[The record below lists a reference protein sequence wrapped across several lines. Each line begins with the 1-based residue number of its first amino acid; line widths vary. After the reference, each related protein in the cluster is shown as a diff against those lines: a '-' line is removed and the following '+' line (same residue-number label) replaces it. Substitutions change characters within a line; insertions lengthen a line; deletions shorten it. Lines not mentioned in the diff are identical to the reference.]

1 MKFVRTGRFIEQD
14 HDSLVQYLADGYIDY
29 EDGETCHCKL
39 GFNHTENWQG
49 EGVFYPTFA
58 FVEDHYEGN
67 YHYEADTVDIY
78 DLADYLT
85 ITDDDYEYER
95 SVI

>member
-14 HDSLVQYLADGYIDY
+14 HTSMVEYLADGFIDY
-29 EDGETCHCKL
+29 EDGNTCYCKL
-39 GFNHTENWQG
+39 GFNHTNDWYG
-49 EGVFYPTFA
+49 EGIFYPAFA
-58 FVEDHYEGN
+58 FVEDHYDGD
-67 YHYEADTVDIY
+67 YHHKAETIDIN
-78 DLADYLT
+78 DERYLE

>member
-14 HDSLVQYLADGYIDY
+14 HESLVMYLADGYIDY
-29 EDGETCHCKL
+29 EDGTSCKCKL
-39 GFNHTENWQG
+39 GFNHTEGWHG
-49 EGVFYPTFA
+49 EGIYYPSFA
-58 FVEDHYEGN
+58 FVEDHCEGD
-67 YHYEADTVDIY
+67 YHYEAGTIDIN
-78 DLADYLT
+78 DERYLE